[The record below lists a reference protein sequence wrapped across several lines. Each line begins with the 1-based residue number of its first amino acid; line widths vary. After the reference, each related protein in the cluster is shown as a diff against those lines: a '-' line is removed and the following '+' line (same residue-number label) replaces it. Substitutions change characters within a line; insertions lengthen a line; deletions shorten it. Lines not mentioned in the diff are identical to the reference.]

1 MICTWERW
9 ELECPIKNAN
19 FPHRTL
25 STLPMNNAES
35 VGQSTPN
42 PFMTFFLPSSAFHTQ
57 RILDELHELLL
68 GVRAWSLQ
76 DPDGKEKRERL
87 VELTVRVLPSL
98 REAAHQRG

>member
-1 MICTWERW
+1 
-9 ELECPIKNAN
+9 
-19 FPHRTL
+19 
-25 STLPMNNAES
+25 MNNAES